1 MKLATPPSD
10 DMIQLCTFSVAGRT
24 YAVNVLAVR
33 EVNPDI
39 ALTRVPHTRPT
50 VRGLVNV
57 RGQVFL
63 ILDLQQSIRGTAA
76 EILPTTRL
84 VLFKERVGSSFGVL
98 VDRVGDIITIRPN
111 EVLDMCADEDDA
123 SEGTESDLPALG
135 VVKLE
140 EHLVIVLDPAR
151 IIALARHTRIPLKS
165 AS

>member
-1 MKLATPPSD
+1 MSTEIQLND
-10 DMIQLCTFSVAGRT
+10 DMLQLCTFTVAGRT
-24 YAVNVLAVR
+24 YAVDVLAVR

-39 ALTRVPHTRPT
+39 VLTPVPHTVGT

-63 ILDLQQSIRGTAA
+63 ILDLQQSIRGVAA
-76 EILPTTRL
+76 ELLSTTRL
-84 VLFKERVGSSFGVL
+84 VLFKERVGTAFGIL
-98 VDRVGDIITIRPN
+98 VDRVGDIITIRPDQ
-111 EVLDMCADEDDA
+111 VLDMSAGEDDV
-123 SEGTESDLPALG
+123 SEGPDSELPALG

-151 IIALARHTRIPLKS
+151 IIGLARQPRPPLKS

>member
-1 MKLATPPSD
+1 ML
-10 DMIQLCTFSVAGRT
+10 QLCTFVVAGRT
-24 YAVNVLAVR
+24 YAVDVLSVR

-39 ALTRVPHTRPT
+39 ALTAVPHTLGT

-63 ILDLQQSIRGTAA
+63 ILDLQQAIRGSAA

-84 VLFKERVGSSFGVL
+84 VLFKERIGTAFGIL
-98 VDRVGDIITIRPN
+98 VDRVGDIITIRPDQ
-111 EVLDMCADEDDA
+111 VLDMSADEDDVP
-123 SEGTESDLPALG
+123 EGADGDLPALG

-140 EHLVIVLDPAR
+140 EHLVIVLDPTR
-151 IIALARHTRIPLKS
+151 IIGLARQPRTPLKS